1 MSNLNYY
8 LLYDSSNYKEEK
20 FVDLTELKNK
30 FPIENNSQFLLL
42 DMLGKEYSKDTI
54 NQIKE
59 EADNQKNNFIIHYY
73 NKKPNCIFQESTAD
87 DIILN
92 QLKIDT
98 ILSKYLEAKK
108 TYLLQ
113 SKEVCDEILKR
124 YEDFNEDKGR
134 IDDFIEKYGNIF
146 KEDKECKKYIDMIKN
161 SPKEIENL
169 SPKFKES
176 MENDINTMYNEVKN
190 KIENIMKIELRGN
203 TNFKTFDEKK
213 KIFKEY
219 DSNIKKKLLNIINNQ
234 ELIFSFQ
241 KKMNEI
247 LIYGEKINFLL
258 NLSEIPNIYNEI
270 NKDNLKEEYKRRN
283 KFNYLYEKIMHF
295 IESDLICKEFEYRKN
310 FIKKNFNLTNKI
322 KIEKKTISIINK
334 LIDFEAQQLFIKDLE
349 LFKSNHQL
357 ADNLT
362 KSIDDLTEYLN
373 KIADEIFSKKK
384 KDININNKIKSE
396 SSLNKDEKMNN
407 NNKYAEQFGEI
418 KQVIRSSS
426 QTEFKEKEIISI
438 IENKILRINSDFKN
452 NLSLNRNTSIDELY
466 ISNMDF
472 NSNSNDLNQNIN
484 KVIQSFSDTYGKFLW
499 FYEKVFN
506 YLSIYRQRCDTK
518 NVELNKDDPFSVNSY
533 LIEILNENKSLKDK
547 IKQIRKEFK

>member
-1 MSNLNYY
+1 MSSLNYY

-59 EADNQKNNFIIHYY
+59 EANNQKNNFIIYYY
-73 NKKPNCIFQESTAD
+73 NKKHNCTFQESTAD

-310 FIKKNFNLTNKI
+310 FIKKNFKLTNKM
-322 KIEKKTISIINK
+322 KIEKKTITIINK
-334 LIDFEAQQLFIKDLE
+334 LIDFEAQQLFNKDLE
-349 LFKSNHQL
+349 LFKSNYQL
-357 ADNLT
+357 VDDLT

-373 KIADEIFSKKK
+373 KIADDIFSKKK

-407 NNKYAEQFGEI
+407 NNKYADQFGEI
-418 KQVIRSSS
+418 KKVIRSSS

-452 NLSLNRNTSIDELY
+452 NLSLNKNTSIDDLY